1 MIDNGAWVMSLESTG
16 INRSELPYI
25 HHRQYSMP
33 PKRKAATP
41 PPKKASKSKSG
52 QTSINNFFASPS
64 KPKNNEQKKRST
76 SVISIIDSDDEL
88 PPQDVVMTGGDDEKV
103 ARELQEKFDTE
114 RIAVSPDKGKGR
126 EIVEEDDDDDGIE
139 IVKEEVHV
147 KKEGINGSSSSKVHP
162 MFAPAPVKT
171 PTKPKQEPGTTTVK
185 AEPGT
190 GTTNGSPAKIT
201 TSSAEA
207 VEPIDFDIDQFL
219 FRPSEVD
226 VSKWPKG
233 RLPYSVLVGVYVQ
246 VSSTRSR
253 LLIVRV
259 LTKYVLL
266 YDIDLKLMI
275 ASSISYYTP
284 PQSTLHQHSTSSPTT
299 YSPPTSPAN
308 LASDHKS

>member
-1 MIDNGAWVMSLESTG
+1 
-16 INRSELPYI
+16 
-25 HHRQYSMP
+25 MP

-64 KPKNNEQKKRST
+64 KPKIGDQKKRST

-88 PPQDVVMTGGDDEKV
+88 PPQDVVLTGGDDEKV

-114 RIAVSPDKGKGR
+114 RQAVSPDKGKGK
-126 EIVEEDDDDDGIE
+126 EIVEEEEDDDDGIE

-162 MFAPAPVKT
+162 MFAPPPVKT

-185 AEPGT
+185 SEPGT
-190 GTTNGSPAKIT
+190 GAINGSPAKIT

-207 VEPIDFDIDQFL
+207 VEPIDFDVDQFL
-219 FRPSEVD
+219 FKPSEVD

-266 YDIDLKLMI
+266 YDIGSRLMK
-275 ASSISYYTP
+275 ASYTSYYML
-284 PQSTLHQHSTSSPTT
+284 PQSTLPQHSTSSQTT
-299 YSPPTSPAN
+299 YSLPTSPASS
-308 LASDHKS
+308 ASDHKS

>member
-1 MIDNGAWVMSLESTG
+1 
-16 INRSELPYI
+16 
-25 HHRQYSMP
+25 MP
-33 PKRKAATP
+33 SKRKAATP
-41 PPKKASKSKSG
+41 PPKKASKTKSG

-64 KPKNNEQKKRST
+64 KSKNGDQKKRST

-88 PPQDVVMTGGDDEKV
+88 PPQDVVITGGDDEKV
-103 ARELQEKFDTE
+103 ARELQERFDTE
-114 RIAVSPDKGKGR
+114 RNAVSPEKGKGR
-126 EIVEEDDDDDGIE
+126 EIVEEEEDDDDGIE

-171 PTKPKQEPGTTTVK
+171 PTKPKQEPGITTVK

-207 VEPIDFDIDQFL
+207 VEPIDFDVDQFL

-259 LTKYVLL
+259 LTKYVLI
-266 YDIDLKLMI
+266 YDIDLRLMV
-275 ASSISYYTP
+275 ASCTSYYMP
-284 PQSTLHQHSTSSPTT
+284 PQLTLHQPSTCSPTT
-299 YSPPTSPAN
+299 YCPPTSLASS
-308 LASDHKS
+308 ASDHRS

>member
-1 MIDNGAWVMSLESTG
+1 
-16 INRSELPYI
+16 
-25 HHRQYSMP
+25 MP

-41 PPKKASKSKSG
+41 PPRKAVKSKSG

-64 KPKNNEQKKRST
+64 KPKIGDQKKRST

-88 PPQDVVMTGGDDEKV
+88 PPQDVVITGGDDEKV

-114 RIAVSPDKGKGR
+114 VKAVSPDKGKGR
-126 EIVEEDDDDDGIE
+126 EIVQEDDDDDDGIE

-162 MFAPAPVKT
+162 MFAPVPVKT
-171 PTKPKQEPGTTTVK
+171 PIKPEKEPGTTVVK
-185 AEPGT
+185 AEPGN
-190 GTTNGSPAKIT
+190 GTSNGSPAKIT

-207 VEPIDFDIDQFL
+207 VEPIDFDVDQFL

-259 LTKYVLL
+259 LTKYVFLHEV
-266 YDIDLKLMI
+266 DLRLIK
-275 ASSISYYTP
+275 ASYTSYYML
-284 PQSTLHQHSTSSPTT
+284 PQSTLHQHSTCSPTT
-299 YSPPTSPAN
+299 YSPPTSPASSE
-308 LASDHKS
+308 LDHKS

>member
-1 MIDNGAWVMSLESTG
+1 
-16 INRSELPYI
+16 
-25 HHRQYSMP
+25 MP

-41 PPKKASKSKSG
+41 PPRKASKTKSG

-64 KPKNNEQKKRST
+64 KPKIGDQKKRST

-88 PPQDVVMTGGDDEKV
+88 PPQDVVITGGDDEKV
-103 ARELQEKFDTE
+103 ARELQERFDTE
-114 RIAVSPDKGKGR
+114 RKAVSPIKGKGK
-126 EIVEEDDDDDGIE
+126 EIVEQDEDDDDGIE

-171 PTKPKQEPGTTTVK
+171 PTKPKQESGTTTVK

-190 GTTNGSPAKIT
+190 SNGSPAKIT

-207 VEPIDFDIDQFL
+207 VEPIDFDVDQFL
-219 FRPSEVD
+219 FKPSDVD

-275 ASSISYYTP
+275 ASYTSYYMP
-284 PQSTLHQHSTSSPTT
+284 HQSTLHQPSTSSRTT
-299 YSPPTSPAN
+299 YSPPTS
-308 LASDHKS
+308 LASSASDPRS

>member
-1 MIDNGAWVMSLESTG
+1 
-16 INRSELPYI
+16 
-25 HHRQYSMP
+25 MP

-41 PPKKASKSKSG
+41 PPKKTSKAKSG

-64 KPKNNEQKKRST
+64 KPKNGDQKKRST

-88 PPQDVVMTGGDDEKV
+88 PPQDVVITGGDDEKV

-114 RIAVSPDKGKGR
+114 RKTVSPDKGKGK
-126 EIVEEDDDDDGIE
+126 EIVEEDVDDDDGIE
-139 IVKEEVHV
+139 IVMEEVHV

-171 PTKPKQEPGTTTVK
+171 PTKPKQEPGTTAVK

-190 GTTNGSPAKIT
+190 ANGSPAKIT

-207 VEPIDFDIDQFL
+207 VEPVDFDVDQFL
-219 FRPSEVD
+219 FRPSDVD

-266 YDIDLKLMI
+266 HEIVLKLI
-275 ASSISYYTP
+275 KASYTSYYMP

-299 YSPPTSPAN
+299 YSPPTSPASS
-308 LASDHKS
+308 ASDPKS

>member
-1 MIDNGAWVMSLESTG
+1 
-16 INRSELPYI
+16 
-25 HHRQYSMP
+25 MP

-64 KPKNNEQKKRST
+64 KPKIGDQKKRST

-88 PPQDVVMTGGDDEKV
+88 PPQNVVMTGGDDEKV

-114 RIAVSPDKGKGR
+114 RNAVSPDKGKGK
-126 EIVEEDDDDDGIE
+126 EIVKEEEDDDDGIE
-139 IVKEEVHV
+139 IVKEEVHI

-171 PTKPKQEPGTTTVK
+171 PTKPKQEPGITIVK
-185 AEPGT
+185 AEPGN

-207 VEPIDFDIDQFL
+207 VEPIDFDVDQFL

-233 RLPYSVLVGVYVQ
+233 RLPYSVLVGVYLQ

-266 YDIDLKLMI
+266 YEIDLRLMI
-275 ASSISYYTP
+275 ASYTSYYTL

-299 YSPPTSPAN
+299 YSPPTSPASS
-308 LASDHKS
+308 ASDHKS

>member
-1 MIDNGAWVMSLESTG
+1 
-16 INRSELPYI
+16 
-25 HHRQYSMP
+25 MP

-41 PPKKASKSKSG
+41 PPKKSTKSKSG

-64 KPKNNEQKKRST
+64 KPKIGGEKKRST

-88 PPQDVVMTGGDDEKV
+88 PPQDIVVRGGDDEKV
-103 ARELQEKFDTE
+103 ARELQERFDTE
-114 RIAVSPDKGKGR
+114 GIAVSPDKGKGR
-126 EIVEEDDDDDGIE
+126 EVVVEDDDDDDGIE

-162 MFAPAPVKT
+162 MFAPATIKT
-171 PTKPKQEPGTTTVK
+171 PTKPKVEPASTTVK

-190 GTTNGSPAKIT
+190 TTTNGSPAKIT

-207 VEPIDFDIDQFL
+207 VEPIDFDVDQFL

-259 LTKYVLL
+259 LTKYALL
-266 YDIDLKLMI
+266 HDINLKLMI
-275 ASSISYYTP
+275 ASFTSYYML
-284 PQSTLHQHSTSSPTT
+284 PQSTSHQPSTSSRTT
-299 YSPPTSPAN
+299 CSPPTSPASSV
-308 LASDHKS
+308 SDPKS